1 MDKKTITILLIS
13 LMIIIT
19 PHETNVLA
27 IGNNNDVEENDEKI
41 IENVEEQF
49 DTNRENNSEES
60 DEVQEN
66 KKTENN
72 KPLDSDNVE
81 EEINDEELEEGN
93 NEENEESEE
102 VDENTVNI
110 LSNDQPTYAPGDKGE
125 HVRELK
131 LKLRELGFGSFPSN
145 PSQTYGSVT
154 ERVVKEFQEFFR
166 LPVTGVADETTRNK
180 IDELLNS
187 EYRNGKK
194 GQHVR
199 ELKLKLTQLGFGNF
213 PSNPSTAYGN
223 VTERVVKEFQA
234 YYNLP
239 KSGIVDTDTEN
250 KIEEI
255 LNPPYKNGHRGL
267 HIVDLKKDLT
277 RLGFGNFPSNP
288 SIYYGNVTSRVVRE
302 FQEHFGINPTGITDE
317 TTLEKINEILNSD
330 YRDGVKGE
338 HVRELKQKL
347 TALGFGRFPSNPS
360 QTYGSVTEKVVKEF
374 QEYYGLPV
382 TGIVD
387 EKTMNKIDEVLNP
400 PYQNGDRGVA
410 IVELKEKL
418 TALGFGNFPSNPSIF
433 YGNVTSRVVK
443 EFQQFYD
450 LPVSGIADKATL
462 DKIEELWESP
472 YRNGKRGQHVKEL
485 KLKLTELGFGNFP
498 SDPSVAYGNVTE
510 SVVKEFQSFYGL
522 RADGIAGE
530 ETLQKIEEI
539 LANPFVEG
547 TRADHVVQLKK
558 HLTRLGFG
566 NFPSNPSRTYGEVT
580 MRVVKE
586 FQEYY
591 NLSNQSGNAGPE
603 TIKKMNEILN
613 SPYQRGQ
620 KGPHVRQLKLDLR
633 KLGFG
638 SFPANPSQT
647 YGEVTERVIR
657 EFQAAHDLVVNGIAD
672 EVTLAKIEELLK
684 THRYTH
690 YNLTL
695 EEAVQIQMRAN
706 PQTDQLAYVS
716 KNYIDKNNVVT
727 ADVLKVRIGPGTNY
741 KVIGQLKKGTK
752 VERIGNYEKNGFYA
766 INFRT
771 GQWIDAISEQ
781 VRYYL
786 NPENFVNDSKQQFQF
801 LDLSRLS
808 GASVTLLNSYL
819 KDKGSLEDQGQAFI
833 DAAILHGVNE
843 VYLISHAILETGHGT
858 SDLATGKIKVGE
870 VSKNEFVVQLPNG
883 RIYTVEGNEAKRND
897 NYNLK
902 GIKLRNIY
910 NMFGIGAYDSNPN
923 VFGAVRAYQERWFT
937 PYDAIVGGA
946 RFIGNN
952 YIQAG
957 QNTLYKIR
965 WDPAAMEKDG
975 RASHQYATDIGWAYK
990 QVDSIYRLYRD
1001 IGIDTYYLDI
1011 PVYK

>member
-1 MDKKTITILLIS
+1 
-13 LMIIIT
+13 MINVIQYY
-19 PHETNVLA
+19 ETNLKGGESNFSHIKKYGRWKHEDKVSFYNFIFYTFVHFHNSYNYICRRA
-27 IGNNNDVEENDEKI
+27 RNNKSEPSELDLVETSEISFDQLNVNSNGLEYEEKTESDESLNDNLEGVEILNNSQFQEELEDENPNNVEDENISEAELIPDENIDENDVE
-41 IENVEEQF
+41 IEN
-49 DTNRENNSEES
+49 
-60 DEVQEN
+60 
-66 KKTENN
+66 KI
-72 KPLDSDNVE
+72 

-223 VTERVVKEFQA
+223 VTERVVKEFQT

-302 FQEHFGINPTGITDE
+302 FQEHFGIDPTGITDE

-558 HLTRLGFG
+558 YLTRLGFG

-672 EVTLAKIEELLK
+672 EVTLAKIKEEISKRKTIKIFIDPGHGGRDSGATGNGLLEK
-684 THRYTH
+684 DLVLDIAKRVVNYLNQYDGVEIKMSRTTDKY
-690 YNLTL
+690 LTL
-695 EEAVQIQMRAN
+695 SQRTKMANDWDADYFVSIHINAGGGTGFESYIYQQTEDGKIIGRPTQDEINKQNIIHDHIARNIDVKDRGKKRAN
-706 PQTDQLAYVS
+706 FH
-716 KNYIDKNNVVT
+716 
-727 ADVLKVRIGPGTNY
+727 VLRESNMS
-741 KVIGQLKKGTK
+741 
-752 VERIGNYEKNGFYA
+752 A
-766 INFRT
+766 ILL
-771 GQWIDAISEQ
+771 E
-781 VRYYL
+781 
-786 NPENFVNDSKQQFQF
+786 F
-801 LDLSRLS
+801 L
-808 GASVTLLNSYL
+808 
-819 KDKGSLEDQGQAFI
+819 FI
-833 DAAILHGVNE
+833 DN
-843 VYLISHAILETGHGT
+843 
-858 SDLATGKIKVGE
+858 
-870 VSKNEFVVQLPNG
+870 
-883 RIYTVEGNEAKRND
+883 RND
-897 NYNLK
+897 AN
-902 GIKLRNIY
+902 KL
-910 NMFGIGAYDSNPN
+910 S
-923 VFGAVRAYQERWFT
+923 
-937 PYDAIVGGA
+937 
-946 RFIGNN
+946 
-952 YIQAG
+952 QA
-957 QNTLYKIR
+957 
-965 WDPAAMEKDG
+965 
-975 RASHQYATDIGWAYK
+975 S
-990 QVDSIYRLYRD
+990 YRD
-1001 IGIDTYYLDI
+1001 RLARLTAEGIAKAFNLS
-1011 PVYK
+1011 KK

>member
-1 MDKKTITILLIS
+1 MRLILKEVKVIFLTLKNMGDENMKIKYHFITLFSILLFTSIIPTITFAEELENNKSEPSELDLVETSEISFDQLNVNSNGLEYEEKTESDESLNDNLEGVEILNNSQFQEELEDENPNNVEDENISEAELIPDEN
-13 LMIIIT
+13 ID
-19 PHETNVLA
+19 E
-27 IGNNNDVEENDEKI
+27 NDVE
-41 IENVEEQF
+41 IEN
-49 DTNRENNSEES
+49 
-60 DEVQEN
+60 
-66 KKTENN
+66 KI
-72 KPLDSDNVE
+72 

-223 VTERVVKEFQA
+223 VTERVVKEFQT

-302 FQEHFGINPTGITDE
+302 FQEHFGIDPTGITDE

-558 HLTRLGFG
+558 YLTRLGFG

-672 EVTLAKIEELLK
+672 EVTLAKIKEEISKRKTIKIFIDPGHGGRDSGATGNGLLEK
-684 THRYTH
+684 DLVLDIAKRVVNYLNQYDGVEIKMSRTTDKY
-690 YNLTL
+690 LTL
-695 EEAVQIQMRAN
+695 SQRTKMANDWDADYFVSIHINAGGGTGFESYIYQQTEDGKIIGRPTQDEINKQNIIHDHIARNIDVKDRGKKRAN
-706 PQTDQLAYVS
+706 FH
-716 KNYIDKNNVVT
+716 
-727 ADVLKVRIGPGTNY
+727 VLRESNMS
-741 KVIGQLKKGTK
+741 
-752 VERIGNYEKNGFYA
+752 A
-766 INFRT
+766 ILL
-771 GQWIDAISEQ
+771 E
-781 VRYYL
+781 
-786 NPENFVNDSKQQFQF
+786 F
-801 LDLSRLS
+801 L
-808 GASVTLLNSYL
+808 
-819 KDKGSLEDQGQAFI
+819 FI
-833 DAAILHGVNE
+833 DN
-843 VYLISHAILETGHGT
+843 
-858 SDLATGKIKVGE
+858 
-870 VSKNEFVVQLPNG
+870 
-883 RIYTVEGNEAKRND
+883 RND
-897 NYNLK
+897 AN
-902 GIKLRNIY
+902 KL
-910 NMFGIGAYDSNPN
+910 S
-923 VFGAVRAYQERWFT
+923 
-937 PYDAIVGGA
+937 
-946 RFIGNN
+946 
-952 YIQAG
+952 QA
-957 QNTLYKIR
+957 
-965 WDPAAMEKDG
+965 
-975 RASHQYATDIGWAYK
+975 S
-990 QVDSIYRLYRD
+990 YRD
-1001 IGIDTYYLDI
+1001 RLARLTAEGIAKAFNLS
-1011 PVYK
+1011 KK

>member
-1 MDKKTITILLIS
+1 MKIKYHFITLFSILLFTSIIPTITFAEELENNKSEPSELDLVETSEISFDQLNVNSNGLEYEEKTESDESLNDNLEGVEILNNSQFQEELEDENPNNVEDENISEAELIPDEN
-13 LMIIIT
+13 ID
-19 PHETNVLA
+19 E
-27 IGNNNDVEENDEKI
+27 NDVE
-41 IENVEEQF
+41 IEN
-49 DTNRENNSEES
+49 
-60 DEVQEN
+60 
-66 KKTENN
+66 KI
-72 KPLDSDNVE
+72 

-223 VTERVVKEFQA
+223 VTERVVKEFQT

-302 FQEHFGINPTGITDE
+302 FQEHFGIDPTGITDE

-558 HLTRLGFG
+558 YLTRLGFG

-672 EVTLAKIEELLK
+672 EVTLAKIKEEISKRKTIKIFIDPGHGGRDSGATGNGLLEK
-684 THRYTH
+684 DLVLDIAKRVVNYLNQYDGVEIKMSRTTDKY
-690 YNLTL
+690 LTL
-695 EEAVQIQMRAN
+695 SQRTKMANDWDADYFVSIHINAGGGTGFESYIYQQTEDGKIIGRPTQDEINKQNIIHDHIARNIDVKDRGKKRAN
-706 PQTDQLAYVS
+706 FH
-716 KNYIDKNNVVT
+716 
-727 ADVLKVRIGPGTNY
+727 VLRESNMS
-741 KVIGQLKKGTK
+741 
-752 VERIGNYEKNGFYA
+752 A
-766 INFRT
+766 ILL
-771 GQWIDAISEQ
+771 E
-781 VRYYL
+781 
-786 NPENFVNDSKQQFQF
+786 F
-801 LDLSRLS
+801 L
-808 GASVTLLNSYL
+808 
-819 KDKGSLEDQGQAFI
+819 FI
-833 DAAILHGVNE
+833 DN
-843 VYLISHAILETGHGT
+843 
-858 SDLATGKIKVGE
+858 
-870 VSKNEFVVQLPNG
+870 
-883 RIYTVEGNEAKRND
+883 RND
-897 NYNLK
+897 AN
-902 GIKLRNIY
+902 KL
-910 NMFGIGAYDSNPN
+910 S
-923 VFGAVRAYQERWFT
+923 
-937 PYDAIVGGA
+937 
-946 RFIGNN
+946 
-952 YIQAG
+952 QA
-957 QNTLYKIR
+957 
-965 WDPAAMEKDG
+965 
-975 RASHQYATDIGWAYK
+975 S
-990 QVDSIYRLYRD
+990 YRD
-1001 IGIDTYYLDI
+1001 RLARLTAEGIAKAFNLS
-1011 PVYK
+1011 KK